1 MAQVSIVTSARREAA
16 AAEQDAAADV
26 VLNPG
31 AREFLPWWRLGNS
44 QKKPLSVDAPG
55 FVTKSTPLLSVDA
68 PEFVKEEKKTT
79 LSVDAPEFVKEK
91 KKALS
96 VDAPEFVM
104 TAAPAAVDAGGNNIV
119 AIPPAANIRAA
130 RRAAFRHRRMLSR
143 WREAVKRTVFVKYID
158 HTVTEQILAELF
170 RSYGNVVDCRICGD
184 PSNGL
189 RYGFVELQ
197 SEEEAYAALSLDGI
211 ILGTNPLSVLPSRT
225 PICPVNPRFL
235 PQSEDEWEICS
246 RTVYCTNISKTVQ
259 SSNLKAF
266 CEAYFG
272 KVRRLKLLDNDKRS
286 TNLAFI
292 EFTEVDGAIAALA
305 SNGIFVDGLL
315 IRICPSKT
323 PIRVNWHG
331 SSPVLAGSLTE
342 NNQAALPEL
351 PSSPVNGGSTLVS

>member
-16 AAEQDAAADV
+16 AAAAEQEDAADV
-26 VLNPG
+26 VLNPA
-31 AREFLPWWRLGNS
+31 AREFLPWWRLGNY
-44 QKKPLSVDAPG
+44 QKK
-55 FVTKSTPLLSVDA
+55 LLSVDA
-68 PEFVKEEKKTT
+68 PEFVTKKTPP

-104 TAAPAAVDAGGNNIV
+104 PAAVDAGGNNIV
-119 AIPPAANIRAA
+119 AIRPAANIREA
-130 RRAAFRHRRMLSR
+130 RRAAFKHRRMLSR
-143 WREAVKRTVFVKYID
+143 WREAVKRTIFVKYVD
-158 HTVTEQILAELF
+158 HTVTEQVLAELF
-170 RSYGNVVDCRICGD
+170 GSYGNVVDCRICGD

-211 ILGTNPLSVLPSRT
+211 ILGTNPLSVSPSKT

-235 PQSEDEWEICS
+235 PQSKDEWEICS

-272 KVRRLKLLDNDKRS
+272 KVCRLKLLDDDKRS

-342 NNQAALPEL
+342 NNQAAQPEL

>member
-1 MAQVSIVTSARREAA
+1 MAQVSNATAARREEEEVAAPA
-16 AAEQDAAADV
+16 AAEQGAGGDV

-31 AREFLPWWRLGNS
+31 AREFLPWWRLGS
-44 QKKPLSVDAPG
+44 PVKKA
-55 FVTKSTPLLSVDA
+55 LSVDA
-68 PEFVKEEKKTT
+68 PEFVKKKT

-91 KKALS
+91 TLSVDAPEFVKRELS

-104 TAAPAAVDAGGNNIV
+104 TAAAAVDAGGNNNIATSPV
-119 AIPPAANIRAA
+119 SSSIRAA
-130 RRAAFRHRRMLSR
+130 RRAAFKHRRMLSQ
-143 WREAVKRTVFVKYID
+143 WREAVKRTIFVKYID

-170 RSYGNVVDCRICGD
+170 GSYGNVVDCRICGD

-197 SEEEAYAALSLDGI
+197 SEEEAYAALSLDGVI
-211 ILGTNPLSVLPSRT
+211 IGINPLSVSPSRT
-225 PICPVNPRFL
+225 PICPINPKFL

-246 RTVYCTNISKTVQ
+246 RTVYCTNISKIVK

-272 KVRRLKLLDNDKRS
+272 KVCRLKLLENEKRP

-305 SNGIFVDGLL
+305 STGIFVGGLL

-323 PIRVNWHG
+323 PIRGNYG
-331 SSPVLAGSLTE
+331 RSPVVAGSLAET
-342 NNQAALPEL
+342 NQAAPPEL
-351 PSSPVNGGSTLVS
+351 SQ